1 MRILKQDEAIA
12 ILRDEHGKYLR
23 ICMYVD
29 DFAVFSNSRELYN
42 RCRDVY
48 FGEEGFEGEEG
59 PLDYMLGVNFDINF
73 EEQSIKLSG
82 TSSINKVLER
92 YGKPQRGSKTP
103 MLESDSDLQYAELPV
118 AGSTEQLALR
128 ERAARYL
135 SLVPSML
142 YIATTGHSFVAKRT
156 SVKALVYFNA
166 PRSAFAHSD
175 TEEPEAV
182 GDGPEQDDG
191 GQDDSAAPTREART
205 VPPDELQ
212 PGPWIPAQRPS
223 AHKNGTLVHCAQG
236 ASIPKVITGQRPK
249 TIRVDRNALSACSD
263 CASSKRTAST
273 ASSAAAKRTHV
284 VCEART
290 FDSV

>member
-1 MRILKQDEAIA
+1 MVAAARTGSAPVDS
-12 ILRDEHGKYLR
+12 LRK
-23 ICMYVD
+23 
-29 DFAVFSNSRELYN
+29 
-42 RCRDVY
+42 
-48 FGEEGFEGEEG
+48 
-59 PLDYMLGVNFDINF
+59 
-73 EEQSIKLSG
+73 
-82 TSSINKVLER
+82 
-92 YGKPQRGSKTP
+92 
-103 MLESDSDLQYAELPV
+103 
-118 AGSTEQLALR
+118 R
-128 ERAARYL
+128 ERQIMAAAYDL
-135 SLVPSML
+135 AKKDGAFSV
-142 YIATTGHSFVAKRT
+142 SFVAKRT

-182 GDGPEQDDG
+182 EDGPEQDDG

-263 CASSKRTAST
+263 GASSKRTAST

-284 VCEART
+284 VREART
-290 FDSV
+290 SDSDAMEEDSLSGLATQEGAGLPSSPCDAACMSAPRDTRHGVPGRRHATRDTGRKADDHG